1 MRWFIMEKAKRCFSR
16 RLFSEKGHSN
26 RTGAGMGANDASNAH
41 IANGIKG
48 SIPKITAVLNVLL
61 QQNIRQA
68 GIAKEYRFCKV
79 DPADFLNL
87 LGEKIIPHFG
97 AAGLAKKLDLTEIT
111 GLMFNRPPAKAA
123 ALEIRPPRLRYS
135 SVSRSAITTIFFLSS

>member
-1 MRWFIMEKAKRCFSR
+1 
-16 RLFSEKGHSN
+16 
-26 RTGAGMGANDASNAH
+26 MGTNDASNAH
-41 IANGIKG
+41 IANIIKG
-48 SIPKITAVLNVLL
+48 STPKITAVLNVLL

-97 AAGLAKKLDLTEIT
+97 ATGLAKKLDLTISDGDN
-111 GLMFNRPPAKAA
+111 GLD
-123 ALEIRPPRLRYS
+123 
-135 SVSRSAITTIFFLSS
+135 VQ

>member
-1 MRWFIMEKAKRCFSR
+1 MEKAKRCFSR

-26 RTGAGMGANDASNAH
+26 RTGACMGANDASNAH
-41 IANGIKG
+41 IANIIKE
-48 SIPKITAVLNVLL
+48 STPKITAVLNVLL

-97 AAGLAKKLDLTEIT
+97 AAGLAKKLDLTINDGDN
-111 GLMFNRPPAKAA
+111 GLDVFNRPPAKAA

-135 SVSRSAITTIFFLSS
+135 SVSRTAITTIFFLSS

>member
-1 MRWFIMEKAKRCFSR
+1 
-16 RLFSEKGHSN
+16 
-26 RTGAGMGANDASNAH
+26 MGTNDASNAH

-48 SIPKITAVLNVLL
+48 STPKITAVLNVLL

-97 AAGLAKKLDLTEIT
+97 ATGLAKKLDLTEIT